1 MELTNPTLVK
11 ALLESHGFRF
21 SKSMGQNFLIA
32 SWVPE
37 DIAESARLT
46 KEDGVLEIGPGIGVL
61 TRELCER
68 AGKVLSLELDERLR
82 PILAGTLS
90 AYDNV
95 DVVFADAVKA
105 DLPSLCREYLGERP
119 WHVCANLPYNVTTPL
134 LTAFIEAGCF
144 ESITVMIQREA
155 AARLCAAPG
164 SADYCAFTAEV
175 DWFAQRETLF
185 DVSPDCF
192 LPQPKV
198 TSTVLR
204 LTKRKVP
211 LCAVSDERFFL
222 RVLKAAFAQRRKA
235 LPNAINAAMP
245 QISKDVVRAA
255 LEEQGLSADIRG
267 EKLSAL
273 QFAIL
278 ANSLLCKMNG

>member
-1 MELTNPTLVK
+1 MELTNPTFVK

-61 TRELCER
+61 TRELSER
-68 AGKVLSLELDERLR
+68 AGKVLSVELDERLR
-82 PILAGTLS
+82 PILAGTL
-90 AYDNV
+90 ADCDNV
-95 DVVFADAVKA
+95 SVVFTDAVKA
-105 DLPSLCREYLGERP
+105 DLVALCREHLGERP

-175 DWFAQRETLF
+175 DWFTERETLF
-185 DVSPDCF
+185 DVTPDCF

-198 TSTVLR
+198 TSSVLR
-204 LTKRKVP
+204 LTKRKAP
-211 LCAVSDERFFL
+211 LCEVRDERFFL

-245 QISKDVVRAA
+245 NLSKDMVREA
-255 LEEQGLSADIRG
+255 LEEMGLSADIRG

-273 QFAIL
+273 QFATL

>member
-1 MELTNPTLVK
+1 MELTNPTFVK

-21 SKSMGQNFLIA
+21 SRSMGQNFLIA

-61 TRELCER
+61 TRELSER
-68 AGKVLSLELDERLR
+68 AGCVLSLELDERLR
-82 PILAGTLS
+82 PILVKTL
-90 AYDNV
+90 ADCDNV
-95 DVVFADAVKA
+95 DVVFTDAVKA
-105 DLPSLCREYLGERP
+105 DLVSLCREHLGERP

-134 LTAFIEAGCF
+134 LTAFIEADCF

-164 SADYCAFTAEV
+164 SPDYCAFTAEV
-175 DWFAQRETLF
+175 DWFTERETLF
-185 DVSPDCF
+185 DVTPDCF

-204 LTKRKVP
+204 LTKRRAP
-211 LCAVSDERFFL
+211 LCEVKDERFFL

-235 LPNAINAAMP
+235 LPNAINATMP
-245 QISKDVVRAA
+245 DLSKDAVRTA
-255 LEEQGLSADIRG
+255 LEEMGLGGDIRG

-273 QFAIL
+273 QFATL
-278 ANSLLCKMNG
+278 SNSLLCKLNG

>member
-11 ALLESHGFRF
+11 GLLESHGFRF

-37 DIAESARLT
+37 DIAASAHLT

-61 TRELCER
+61 TRELAER

-82 PILAGTLS
+82 PILAKTLS
-90 AYDNV
+90 DCGNV
-95 DVVFADAVKA
+95 NVVFADAVKA
-105 DLPSLCREYLGERP
+105 DLVSLCRTHLGERP

-155 AARLCAAPG
+155 AQRLCAAPG
-164 SADYCAFTAEV
+164 SADDCAFTAEV
-175 DWFAQRETLF
+175 DWFTERETLF
-185 DVSPDCF
+185 DVTPDCF

-204 LTKRKVP
+204 LTKRRTP
-211 LCAVSDERFFL
+211 LCEVTDERFFL

-235 LPNAINAAMP
+235 LPNAINATMP
-245 QISKDVVRAA
+245 NLSKDTVRSS
-255 LEEQGLSADIRG
+255 LEELGLPGDVRG

-273 QFAIL
+273 QFAAL
-278 ANSLLCKMNG
+278 ANSLLCKLNG